1 MAYGTRGARPQ
12 SRVAER
18 SLYEGFGLIANVNES
33 FVAGIAV
40 ALGVMVVAL
49 IAVLMGMA

>member
-1 MAYGTRGARPQ
+1 MAYGTRGAPQ

-18 SLYEGFGLIANVNES
+18 SIYDAFGLIAHVNET
-33 FVAGIAV
+33 FATGIAV